1 SIHILLSAMA
11 GASMLYSFFFF
22 FDYVMYV
29 SFFLE
34 LGGSVNM
41 QIHERLKLMPYET
54 LVGLA
59 ITFISTLMFGF
70 FGFAG

>member
-1 SIHILLSAMA
+1 HAT
-11 GASMLYSFFFF
+11 
-22 FDYVMYV
+22 
-29 SFFLE
+29 
-34 LGGSVNM
+34 GGSVNM

>member
-1 SIHILLSAMA
+1 M
-11 GASMLYSFFFF
+11 
-22 FDYVMYV
+22 
-29 SFFLE
+29 E
-34 LGGSVNM
+34 NPP
-41 QIHERLKLMPYET
+41 KNP

>member
-1 SIHILLSAMA
+1 
-11 GASMLYSFFFF
+11 SFFRA
-22 FDYVMYV
+22 
-29 SFFLE
+29 S
-34 LGGSVNM
+34 GGSGNM
-41 QIHERLKLMPYET
+41 QMHDRLKLMPYET